1 MQPAPW
7 REDVAAL
14 LTEMARALRA
24 NQDRHAVRALGTV
37 LAYIERLSARGERG
51 AEELLRLLR
60 QSAGEQL
67 TERFSFAPGELEEI
81 KRRHTQG

>member
-7 REDVAAL
+7 REDVAVL

-24 NQDRHAVRALGTV
+24 RQDRHAVRALGTA
-37 LAYIERLSARGERG
+37 LALIERLSARGEPG
-51 AEELLRLLR
+51 AEALLRLLR
-60 QSAGEQL
+60 QSGGDEL

-81 KRRHTQG
+81 TRRQAKP